1 MEERAKNM
9 RKNLLLL
16 GTCLTLLLTG
26 CSSPA
31 KDIAETVKNVTDNA
45 SPTAT
50 PEPTGTPA
58 PKEKKLALGK
68 KGSVGDWDIRVKKAE
83 IKTKIKNGQYRV
95 FEPDK
100 GEKFVSITATVRNKG
115 KEKTSFLPR
124 VGYKDK
130 MLTATLYYKEK
141 YKYQPLELL
150 SYDKDLVGA
159 QVNPLSNKSGIIVF
173 SVPKKVAK
181 AKSKLILKIGTS
193 SENVTYSLK

>member
-1 MEERAKNM
+1 MK
-9 RKNLLLL
+9 KKLILL
-16 GTCLTLLLTG
+16 GTCFTLLLTG

-31 KDIAETVKNVTDNA
+31 KNIAETVKNVTNN
-45 SPTAT
+45 AT
-50 PEPTGTPA
+50 PTPVPTPTGTPA
-58 PKEKKLALGK
+58 PKETKLSIGK
-68 KGSVGDWDIRVKKAE
+68 KGSIGDWNIRVKKAD

-100 GEKFVSITATVRNKG
+100 GEKFVSITATVHNGG
-115 KEKTSFLPR
+115 KEKSSFLPR

-130 MLTATLYYKEK
+130 MLTATLYYKGK

-159 QVNPLSNKSGIIVF
+159 QINPLTNKTGIIVF

-181 AKSKLILKIGTS
+181 SKSKLTLKIGTS
-193 SENVTYSLK
+193 SENITYSLK

>member
-1 MEERAKNM
+1 M

-16 GTCLTLLLTG
+16 GTCLTLLLAG

-31 KDIAETVKNVTDNA
+31 KDIAETVKNVTNNSD
-45 SPTAT
+45 PTST

-58 PKEKKLALGK
+58 PKETKLALGK
-68 KGSVGDWDIRVKKAE
+68 KGSIGDWDIRVKKAE
-83 IKTKIKNGQYRV
+83 IRTKIKNGKYRV

-115 KEKTSFLPR
+115 KEKSSFLPR

-141 YKYQPLELL
+141 YEYQPLELL
-150 SYDKDLVGA
+150 SYDKDLVGT

-181 AKSKLILKIGTS
+181 AKGKLLLKIGTS
-193 SENVTYSLK
+193 TENVTYSLK